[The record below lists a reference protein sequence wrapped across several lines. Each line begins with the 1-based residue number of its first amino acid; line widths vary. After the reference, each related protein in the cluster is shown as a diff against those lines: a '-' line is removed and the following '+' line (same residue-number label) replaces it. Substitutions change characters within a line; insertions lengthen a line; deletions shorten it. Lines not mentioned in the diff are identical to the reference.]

1 MSQRRSNTE
10 SSLTAAMAMLTE
22 TAQAAALS
30 AAGASVDEAQE
41 QQVEDAVAAQAQAE
55 AQAQAQS
62 TTTGVVATGTP
73 KLPHLQ
79 LSLST
84 NRRMSA
90 MKGVA
95 PPASPLVLS
104 HSMAHKTAAQHL
116 QQQQPSPV
124 LTHGSSKR
132 SSLAMSPQ
140 SLAAVDSDMLSALPA
155 DVMGPGLSVD
165 VRASEPQ
172 GALCSEVHLL
182 ASPTHELETEGVNGN
197 CNNALAPP
205 PAVMP
210 TSGEIPAFS
219 KRAHA
224 MLHADMP
231 ARPTAS

>member
-1 MSQRRSNTE
+1 
-10 SSLTAAMAMLTE
+10 MLTE

-41 QQVEDAVAAQAQAE
+41 QQVEDAVAAQAQAD

-62 TTTGVVATGTP
+62 TTNGVVATGTP
-73 KLPHLQ
+73 KMPHLQ

-104 HSMAHKTAAQHL
+104 HSMAQKTAAQHL
-116 QQQQPSPV
+116 QQQPSPV
-124 LTHGSSKR
+124 LTHGNSKR

-140 SLAAVDSDMLSALPA
+140 SLAAVDSDMVSALPA
-155 DVMGPGLSVD
+155 DIMGPGLSVD
-165 VRASEPQ
+165 VRATEPQ

-197 CNNALAPP
+197 CNNNALAPP
-205 PAVMP
+205 PAVTP
-210 TSGEIPAFS
+210 TSGGIPAFS